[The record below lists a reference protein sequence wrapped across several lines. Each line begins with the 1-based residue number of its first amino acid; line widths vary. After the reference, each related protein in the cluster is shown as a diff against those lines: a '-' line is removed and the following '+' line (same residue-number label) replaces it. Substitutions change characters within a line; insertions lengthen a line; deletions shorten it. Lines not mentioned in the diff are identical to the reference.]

1 MAPASAAATAA
12 PSAELA
18 QLEAAVNANPDNIE
32 MRLALARQFLMT
44 DRLMEVYAHT
54 EHILQ
59 RDPQN
64 AAALTYQSIVRLAM
78 GETDTALSMV
88 QRALEQDPD
97 FIDAYVQLALI
108 HANAGRTA
116 DAEKAMR
123 DAMARH
129 PEEKQA
135 LESILA
141 QIQIQPGA

>member
-1 MAPASAAATAA
+1 MAPASASAA
-12 PSAELA
+12 PAAAELA
-18 QLEAAVNANPDNIE
+18 QLEAAVNANPDNVE
-32 MRLALARQFLMT
+32 MRLALARQFLMA

-54 EHILQ
+54 EHVLQ
-59 RDPQN
+59 RDPKN

-88 QRALEQDPD
+88 QRALERDPD

-108 HANAGRTA
+108 HSSAGRAT

-141 QIQIQPGA
+141 QMQAQPGA